1 MVFSSL
7 TFLYYFLPIILIVY
21 IFLPNT
27 AVVPL
32 PRGRKLVIPARNL
45 LILFSGFFFY
55 AWGEPFYVVL
65 MLFSTL
71 IDYTAGRLM
80 AKFDDSPAKRRAC
93 LIVSVCMNVGLLAI
107 FKYSDFLID
116 TINGIFRAKITN
128 PVILANKAINDVYN
142 FGLSE
147 SRVALPIGISFYT
160 FQSMSYTIDLYLR
173 NIKVQK
179 SFVSFSSYVTLFPQI
194 VAGPIVR
201 YEDVAAELDERTVNI
216 NKISEGICKFVKGLA
231 KKVLLANNIGIIWT
245 QIKAMDYGEISAA
258 TAWIGIL
265 AFTFQIYF
273 DFSGYSDMA
282 VGLGKML
289 GFNFPKNFDHPYLSK
304 SVSEFWR
311 RWHITLGTW
320 FREYVYIP
328 LGGNRKGKGK
338 TIRNLLIVW
347 GLTGLW
353 HGASWN
359 FILWGL
365 YFGVL
370 IVIER
375 LGWGEVLKKLPAAVS
390 MLYTFLIAVF
400 GWVLFDTDTLA
411 DAGRFLKAM
420 FGANG
425 LGDGTAAYYWTS
437 NVVIFLLC
445 IFASTNLFGKLTA
458 FFRKKKRK
466 LYAYI
471 TPAVTAVVLLLCT
484 SYLVD
489 ATYNP
494 FLYFRF

>member
-21 IFLPNT
+21 IFLPNA

-32 PRGRKLVIPARNL
+32 PRGKNLVIPARNL
-45 LILFSGFFFY
+45 LILLSGFFFY
-55 AWGEPFYVVL
+55 AWGEPFYVIL

-93 LIVSVCMNVGLLAI
+93 LIVSVCMNVGLLAV

-116 TINGIFRAKITN
+116 TVNGIFRTDITN
-128 PVILANKAINDVYN
+128 PVILANRAINDVYN

-179 SFVSFSSYVTLFPQI
+179 SFVSFTSYVTLFPQI

-328 LGGNRKGKGK
+328 LGGNRKGHGK

-375 LGWGEVLKKLPAAVS
+375 LGWGNVLKKLPAAVS
-390 MLYTFLIAVF
+390 MLYTFLIVVF
-400 GWVLFDTDTLA
+400 GWVLFDTNTLS
-411 DAGRFLKAM
+411 DAWRFFKAM

-425 LGDGTAAYYWTS
+425 LGDGTAAYFIAS
-437 NVVIFLLC
+437 NIVIFLIC
-445 IFASTNLFGKLTA
+445 IFASTDIFGKFTVA
-458 FFRKKKRK
+458 FRKKKKK
-466 LYAYI
+466 LYAGV

>member
-32 PRGRKLVIPARNL
+32 PRGKNLVIPARNL
-45 LILFSGFFFY
+45 LILLSGFFFY
-55 AWGEPFYVVL
+55 AWGEPFYVIL

-93 LIVSVCMNVGLLAI
+93 LIVSVCMNVGLLAV

-116 TINGIFRAKITN
+116 TVNGIFRTDITN
-128 PVILANKAINDVYN
+128 PVILANRAINDVYN

-328 LGGNRKGKGK
+328 LGGNRKGQGK

-375 LGWGEVLKKLPAAVS
+375 LGWGNVLKKLPAAVS
-390 MLYTFLIAVF
+390 MIYTFLIVVF
-400 GWVLFDTDTLA
+400 GWVLFDTNTLS
-411 DAGRFLKAM
+411 DAWRFFKAM

-425 LGDGTAAYYWTS
+425 LGDGTAAYFIAS
-437 NVVIFLLC
+437 NIVIFLLC
-445 IFASTNLFGKLTA
+445 IFASTDLFGKFTE
-458 FFRKKKRK
+458 FFQKKKRK
-466 LYAYI
+466 LYACV

>member
-7 TFLYYFLPIILIVY
+7 TFLYYFLPVVLIVY
-21 IFLPNT
+21 IFLPNRIT
-27 AVVPL
+27 VPL
-32 PRGRKLVIPARNL
+32 GGDRHLVIPARNL
-45 LILFSGFFFY
+45 LILLSGFFFY
-55 AWGEPFYVVL
+55 AWGEPFYVIL

-71 IDYTAGRLM
+71 IDYTAGRFM
-80 AKFDDSPAKRRAC
+80 AKYDDSPAKRRLC
-93 LIVSVCMNVGLLAI
+93 LIVSVCMNVGLLAV
-107 FKYSDFLID
+107 FKYSDFIID
-116 TINGIFRAKITN
+116 TVNGIFRSDITN
-128 PVILANKAINDVYN
+128 PVILVNRAINDVYN

-179 SFVSFSSYVTLFPQI
+179 SFIGFTSYVTLFPQI

-216 NKISEGICKFVKGLA
+216 NKISEGICIFVKGLA

-289 GFNFPKNFDHPYLSK
+289 GFNFPKNFDHPYLSR
-304 SVSEFWR
+304 SVGEFWR

-328 LGGNRKGKGK
+328 LGGNRKGQGK

-375 LGWGEVLKKLPAAVS
+375 LGWGNVLKKLPSAVS
-390 MLYTFLIAVF
+390 GLYTFLIVVF
-400 GWVLFDTDTLA
+400 GWVLFDTNTLPTR
-411 DAGRFLKAM
+411 GGSLKQCLAETVSE
-420 FGANG
+420 
-425 LGDGTAAYYWTS
+425 TARQRTIWLQILLFSCCAY
-437 NVVIFLLC
+437 LLPPTC
-445 IFASTNLFGKLTA
+445 SENLQLLLK
-458 FFRKKKRK
+458 RKK
-466 LYAYI
+466 ASFM
-471 TPAVTAVVLLLCT
+471 PA
-484 SYLVD
+484 
-489 ATYNP
+489 
-494 FLYFRF
+494 

>member
-32 PRGRKLVIPARNL
+32 PRGKNLVIPARNL
-45 LILFSGFFFY
+45 LILLSGFFFY
-55 AWGEPFYVVL
+55 AWGEPFYVIL

-93 LIVSVCMNVGLLAI
+93 LIVSVCMNVGLLAV

-116 TINGIFRAKITN
+116 TVNGIFRTDITN
-128 PVILANKAINDVYN
+128 PVILANRAINDVYN

-179 SFVSFSSYVTLFPQI
+179 SFVSFTSYVTLFPQI

-328 LGGNRKGKGK
+328 LGGNRKGQGK

-375 LGWGEVLKKLPAAVS
+375 LGWGNVLKKLPAAVS
-390 MLYTFLIAVF
+390 MLYTFLIVVF
-400 GWVLFDTDTLA
+400 GWVLFDTNTLS
-411 DAGRFLKAM
+411 DAWRFFKAM

-425 LGDGTAAYYWTS
+425 LGDGTAAYFIAS
-437 NVVIFLLC
+437 NIVIFLIC
-445 IFASTNLFGKLTA
+445 IFASTDIFGKFTA
-458 FFRKKKRK
+458 AFRKKKKK
-466 LYAYI
+466 LYAGV